1 MPNSIDYVLSH
12 TGAETLSFVGHSQGT
27 TQMFCALALNEE
39 YLKSRVNLF
48 VALGPVIRMS
58 NAQSDFF
65 DAVVKYQNIITITM
79 KQFKFYE
86 LFGQEWNSV

>member
-1 MPNSIDYVLSH
+1 MEFGKYDVPNSIDYVLKH
-12 TGAETLSFVGHSQGT
+12 TGTETLSFVGHSQGT

-58 NAQSDFF
+58 HAQSDFF
-65 DAVVKYQNIITITM
+65 EAVVKY
-79 KQFKFYE
+79 
-86 LFGQEWNSV
+86 